1 MVETQSIITTWHSQ
15 RSETRIKLDFE
26 AHYLDKWKSSTAS
39 SAARMLGEIEESYVQ
54 SYIQTQSIGIACA
67 EKMEDSVEQLRAE
80 GNAGLSINPRAPGLC
95 NVTSHCMR
103 IKKAGIVRLT
113 RFKVDKKMS
122 GWIFIIVG
130 WLFTDCQHT
139 LMSKHHVKSG
149 FCIMSAL

>member
-1 MVETQSIITTWHSQ
+1 MIETQSNITTWHSQ
-15 RSETRIKLDFE
+15 RSETCIKLDFE
-26 AHYLDKWKSSTAS
+26 AHYLDKWKSSAAS
-39 SAARMLGEIEESYVQ
+39 SAARMCGEIEESYVQ

-130 WLFTDCQHT
+130 WLFTDC
-139 LMSKHHVKSG
+139 
-149 FCIMSAL
+149 